1 MVIRPEPDA
10 LRESPIPNGF
20 SLPNEF
26 ITSHKITTHSF
37 LPAWQAGARRQTL
50 VAPSYCLIRQPDHA
64 ALSGELATQFRSG
77 GFPNLTADAIQAI
90 GQHDSGWSAFPFE
103 AALDLDPPV
112 SGAGHPMSF
121 LEFGP
126 EDFLQAWKGSID
138 NAGRISPLAGRMVSG
153 HFYRLGQGRLAAR
166 VDNDPN
172 ARCLE
177 EFLDFENS
185 RQRRLERNI
194 PLSAAEIEALVNVL
208 QFCDVLSLYLCCGA
222 EEAGIPANAGWLQNS
237 AAICGW
243 SFPLQSLAI
252 PRGSQS
258 AVGSL
263 QRVRNPLSAS
273 QRPGDHATE
282 ILVILIVPR
291 ASDERLFALF
301 GAIVHHHIH
310 QLVEGL
316 ERSLVGQVVV
326 VGHDGECQP
335 IPA

>member
-37 LPAWQAGARRQTL
+37 LPAWQAVARRQTL

-222 EEAGIPANAGWLQNS
+222 EEAVEFPQTLAGCRIQLQFVD
-237 AAICGW
+237 GV
-243 SFPLQSLAI
+243 F
-252 PRGSQS
+252 RF
-258 AVGSL
+258 
-263 QRVRNPLSAS
+263 NPS
-273 QRPGDHATE
+273 PFHE
-282 ILVILIVPR
+282 VVNP
-291 ASDERLFALF
+291 
-301 GAIVHHHIH
+301 
-310 QLVEGL
+310 QLV
-316 ERSLVGQVVV
+316 RSSVSATRYPHPSGPEITRLNFSLS
-326 VGHDGECQP
+326 
-335 IPA
+335 